1 MTKEVTK
8 LAGKEKKPNNSVKPK
23 GKNREGR
30 WGYRVWKSL
39 RSSLHILGTHVPQG
53 SLVFSFHAYSHG
65 YLPEG
70 PATASLRGWPE
81 GAVPPA
87 KDGWDRPSPLTHGG
101 SPTGTWQA
109 APRATM
115 DGGDTLI
122 VKRRQQAEGNR
133 PG

>member
-1 MTKEVTK
+1 MGVPCLEITPQFTAHPRHPCSPGKSGLQLPRLFARLFAGRTSHSLSAW
-8 LAGKEKKPNNSVKPK
+8 LAGRK
-23 GKNREGR
+23 
-30 WGYRVWKSL
+30 
-39 RSSLHILGTHVPQG
+39 
-53 SLVFSFHAYSHG
+53 
-65 YLPEG
+65 
-70 PATASLRGWPE
+70 

-109 APRATM
+109 APRTTM